1 MKGLRILYQCHP
13 EEKHRIIQERK
24 TKMGAKKKILYLFLA
39 VCFMWIV
46 QPETVSAD
54 GGIRVN
60 GTDILQA
67 SDHTIQCGT
76 GTAKYDPATK
86 MLTLNHAEITE
97 DNVGKSLVNGIDINE
112 QGVTVELVGQNSIT
126 ACRGIASSYPFL
138 LKGTGGG
145 SLAVN
150 ARKNDESGTLFC
162 SGINIDGG
170 GLTVQDANLQIT
182 VSGLN
187 ANVSGYG
194 LYINGGANRISNSDI
209 VIDMMSHFDTDTK
222 SIGINANGEVSLTI
236 SDNSSITMNKVDMG
250 MNMGGG
256 NLTIS
261 GSRLA
266 VPDADV
272 SAISCNNLEILNG
285 SDVTAIANNGLALH
299 ANVNITISNSTVHAE
314 SAQSNSILCNNYAA
328 IESSNVTAKGHW
340 PALFLPKDT
349 VIKDSV
355 IEAESTADVG
365 IYCQE
370 GNLEIT
376 GSEVTCTSKPGWKGI
391 FIKGNLTMTD
401 SKVVSP
407 AESGVSGIHANGD
420 ITITG
425 GTTEIGAGSI
435 SSGNNIHIGGIITSN
450 GMPSYE
456 NIASNNSGQVTF
468 LDADYSAVDEAM
480 AKAKALNKAD
490 YINFDTVEAAV
501 NAVVRGKDIREQDV
515 VDGYAAAIETA
526 IAALKHLPEIAV
538 IEGADQ
544 TVVTGANKSVTI
556 RVDGDFSKFAGVS
569 VDGTEIAK
577 EHYTAA
583 AGSTIITLKPEFLK
597 TLTAGEHTVAIRFTD
612 GLAQTTLT
620 IQEEGSGNPSEK
632 PDDPSEKPDDPSQKP
647 DNPSEKP
654 ENPSEKPDDPSDGT
668 GQEPPK
674 DPSQNQTQKPAQK
687 PSQSQG
693 NSESSPKT
701 GDNTPAVWLFTLAA
715 VSAAGLAAGKRWRQ

>member
-1 MKGLRILYQCHP
+1 
-13 EEKHRIIQERK
+13 
-24 TKMGAKKKILYLFLA
+24 MGAKKKILYLFLA

-67 SDHTIQCGT
+67 ADQTIPCGS

-86 MLTLNHAEITE
+86 TLTLNHAEITG
-97 DNVGKSLVNGIDINE
+97 DNVGKALVNGIDINE
-112 QGVTVELVGQNSIT
+112 QGVTVELVGQNLIT
-126 ACRGIASSYPFL
+126 ACRGIGSSYPFL
-138 LKGTGGG
+138 LKGIGGG

-150 ARKNDESGTLFC
+150 ASKNDESGTLFC

-170 GLTVQDANLQIT
+170 GLTVQDANLQFT
-182 VSGLN
+182 VSSLS

-194 LYINGGANRISNSDI
+194 LYINGGENRISNSNI
-209 VIDMMSHFDTDTK
+209 VIDMMSAFDTDTK
-222 SIGINANGEVSLTI
+222 SIGINAYGEASLTI

-250 MNMGGG
+250 INMGGG

-285 SDVTAIANNGLALH
+285 SDVTAIANSRIALQ
-299 ANVNITISNSTVHAE
+299 ANVNITISNSTVNAE
-314 SAQSNSILCNNYAA
+314 SAQSNSIRCNNYAA
-328 IESSNVTAKGHW
+328 IESSNVTAKGYW

-365 IYCQE
+365 IYCKE
-370 GNLEIT
+370 GNLEVT

-435 SSGNNIHIGGIITSN
+435 SSENNIHIGGIITSN
-450 GMPSYE
+450 GVPSYE
-456 NIASNNSGQVTF
+456 NITSNNANGQVTF
-468 LDADYSAVDEAM
+468 LDADYSAVDEAI

-501 NAVVRGKDIREQDV
+501 NAVVRGKDVREQDV
-515 VDGYAAAIETA
+515 VDGYASAIEAAIA
-526 IAALKHLPEIAV
+526 GLKPLPAVSV

-544 TVVTGANKSVTI
+544 MFVIGKNKGVTI
-556 RVDGDFSKFAGVS
+556 KADGDFSKFAGVS

-583 AGSTIITLKPEFLK
+583 AGSTIITLKPEYLK
-597 TLTAGEHTVAIRFTD
+597 TLTAGKHTVAIRFTD

-632 PDDPSEKPDDPSQKP
+632 PDDPSEKPDNPSEKP

-654 ENPSEKPDDPSDGT
+654 DNPSEKPDNPSEKPDDPSDET
-668 GQEPPK
+668 GQQPPK

-701 GDNTPAVWLFTLAA
+701 GDNTPAVWLLTFAA
-715 VSAAGLAAGKRWRQ
+715 VSAAGLAAVKRWGQ

>member
-1 MKGLRILYQCHP
+1 
-13 EEKHRIIQERK
+13 
-24 TKMGAKKKILYLFLA
+24 MGAKKKILYLFLA

-67 SDHTIQCGT
+67 ADQTIPCGS

-86 MLTLNHAEITE
+86 TLTLNHAEITG
-97 DNVGKSLVNGIDINE
+97 DNVGKALVNGIDINE
-112 QGVTVELVGQNSIT
+112 QGVTVELVGQNLIT
-126 ACRGIASSYPFL
+126 ACRGIGSSYPFL
-138 LKGTGGG
+138 LKGIGGG

-150 ARKNDESGTLFC
+150 ASKNDESGTLFC

-170 GLTVQDANLQIT
+170 GLTVQDANLQFT
-182 VSGLN
+182 VSGLS

-194 LYINGGANRISNSDI
+194 LYINGGENRISNSNI
-209 VIDMMSHFDTDTK
+209 VIDMMSAFDTDTK
-222 SIGINANGEVSLTI
+222 SIGINVYGETSLTI

-250 MNMGGG
+250 INMGGG

-285 SDVTAIANNGLALH
+285 SDVTAIANSRIALQ
-299 ANVNITISNSTVHAE
+299 ANVNITISNSTVNAE

-328 IESSNVTAKGHW
+328 IESSNVTAKGYW

-365 IYCQE
+365 IYCKE
-370 GNLEIT
+370 GNLEVT

-435 SSGNNIHIGGIITSN
+435 SSENNIHIGGIITSN
-450 GMPSYE
+450 GVPSYE
-456 NIASNNSGQVTF
+456 NISSNNANGQVTF
-468 LDADYSAVDEAM
+468 LDADYSAVDEAI

-501 NAVVRGKDIREQDV
+501 NAVVRGKDVREQDV
-515 VDGYAAAIETA
+515 VDGYASAIEAAIA
-526 IAALKHLPEIAV
+526 GLKPLPAVSV

-544 TVVTGANKSVTI
+544 MFVIGKNKGVTI
-556 RVDGDFSKFAGVS
+556 KADGDFSKFAGVS

-583 AGSTIITLKPEFLK
+583 AGSTIITLKPEYLK
-597 TLTAGEHTVAIRFTD
+597 TLTAGKHTVAIRFTD

-632 PDDPSEKPDDPSQKP
+632 PDDPSEKPDNPSEKP
-647 DNPSEKP
+647 DNPSEKTDNP
-654 ENPSEKPDDPSDGT
+654 SEKPDNPSEKPDDPSDET
-668 GQEPPK
+668 GQQPPK

-701 GDNTPAVWLFTLAA
+701 GDNTPAVWLLTFAA
-715 VSAAGLAAGKRWRQ
+715 VSAAGLAAGKRWGQ

>member
-1 MKGLRILYQCHP
+1 MSPRR
-13 EEKHRIIQERK
+13 ETQERK

-60 GTDILQA
+60 GNDILQA
-67 SDHTIQCGT
+67 ADQTIPCGS

-86 MLTLNHAEITE
+86 TLTLNHAEITG
-97 DNVGKSLVNGIDINE
+97 DNVGKALVNGIDINE
-112 QGVTVELVGQNSIT
+112 QGVTVELVGQNLIT
-126 ACRGIASSYPFL
+126 ACRGIGSSYPFL
-138 LKGTGGG
+138 LKGIGGG

-150 ARKNDESGTLFC
+150 ASKNDESGTLFC

-170 GLTVQDANLQIT
+170 GLTVQDANLQFT
-182 VSGLN
+182 VSGLS

-194 LYINGGANRISNSDI
+194 LYINGGENRISNSNI
-209 VIDMMSHFDTDTK
+209 VIDMMSAFDTDTK
-222 SIGINANGEVSLTI
+222 SIGINVYGETSLTI

-250 MNMGGG
+250 INMGGG

-285 SDVTAIANNGLALH
+285 SDVTAIANSRIALQ
-299 ANVNITISNSTVHAE
+299 ANVNITISNSTVNAE

-328 IESSNVTAKGHW
+328 IESSNVTAKGYW

-365 IYCQE
+365 IYCKE
-370 GNLEIT
+370 GNLEVT

-435 SSGNNIHIGGIITSN
+435 SSENNIHIGGIITSN
-450 GMPSYE
+450 GVPSYE
-456 NIASNNSGQVTF
+456 NISSNNANGQVTF
-468 LDADYSAVDEAM
+468 LDADYSAVDEAI

-501 NAVVRGKDIREQDV
+501 NAVVRGKDVREQDV
-515 VDGYAAAIETA
+515 VDGYASAIEAAITG
-526 IAALKHLPEIAV
+526 LKPLPAVSV

-544 TVVTGANKSVTI
+544 MFVIGKNKGVTI
-556 RVDGDFSKFAGVS
+556 KADGDFSKFAGVS

-583 AGSTIITLKPEFLK
+583 AGSTIITLKPEYLK
-597 TLTAGEHTVAIRFTD
+597 TLTAGKHTVAIRFTD

-632 PDDPSEKPDDPSQKP
+632 PDDPSEKPDNPSEKP

-654 ENPSEKPDDPSDGT
+654 DNPSEKPDNPSEKPDDPSDET
-668 GQEPPK
+668 GQQPPK

-701 GDNTPAVWLFTLAA
+701 GDNTPAVWLLTFAA
-715 VSAAGLAAGKRWRQ
+715 VSAAGLAAGKRWGQ

>member
-1 MKGLRILYQCHP
+1 MSPRR
-13 EEKHRIIQERK
+13 ETQERK

-67 SDHTIQCGT
+67 ADQTIPCGS

-86 MLTLNHAEITE
+86 TLTLNHAEITG
-97 DNVGKSLVNGIDINE
+97 DNVGKALVNGIDINE
-112 QGVTVELVGQNSIT
+112 QGVTVELVGQNLIT
-126 ACRGIASSYPFL
+126 ACRGIGSSYPFL
-138 LKGTGGG
+138 LKGIGGG

-150 ARKNDESGTLFC
+150 ASKNDESGTLFC

-170 GLTVQDANLQIT
+170 GLTVQDANLQFT
-182 VSGLN
+182 VSGLS

-194 LYINGGANRISNSDI
+194 LYINGGENRISNSNI
-209 VIDMMSHFDTDTK
+209 VIDMMSAFDTDTK
-222 SIGINANGEVSLTI
+222 SIGINAYGEASLTI

-250 MNMGGG
+250 INMGGG

-285 SDVTAIANNGLALH
+285 SDVTAIANSRIALQ
-299 ANVNITISNSTVHAE
+299 ANVNITISNSTVNAE

-328 IESSNVTAKGHW
+328 IESSNVTAKGYW

-365 IYCQE
+365 IYCKE
-370 GNLEIT
+370 GNLEVT
-376 GSEVTCTSKPGWKGI
+376 GSEVTCTSKPGWKGL
-391 FIKGNLTMTD
+391 FILGNLTMSD
-401 SKVVSP
+401 SMVVSP
-407 AESGVSGIHANGD
+407 ALAGVSGIHANGD
-420 ITITG
+420 ITITR

-450 GMPSYE
+450 GVPSYE
-456 NIASNNSGQVTF
+456 NISSNNANGQVTF
-468 LDADYSAVDEAM
+468 LDADYSAVDEAI

-501 NAVVRGKDIREQDV
+501 NAVVRGKDVREQDV
-515 VDGYAAAIETA
+515 VDGYASAIEAAIA
-526 IAALKHLPEIAV
+526 GLKPLPAVSV

-544 TVVTGANKSVTI
+544 MFVIGKNKGVTI
-556 RVDGDFSKFAGVS
+556 KADGDFSKFAGVS

-583 AGSTIITLKPEFLK
+583 AGSTIITLKPEYLK
-597 TLTAGEHTVAIRFTD
+597 TLTAGKHTVAIRFTD

-632 PDDPSEKPDDPSQKP
+632 PDDPSEKPDNPSEKP

-654 ENPSEKPDDPSDGT
+654 DNPSEKPDNPSEKPDDPSDET
-668 GQEPPK
+668 GQQPPK

-701 GDNTPAVWLFTLAA
+701 GDNTPAVWLLTFAA
-715 VSAAGLAAGKRWRQ
+715 VSAAGLAAVKRWGQ

>member
-1 MKGLRILYQCHP
+1 
-13 EEKHRIIQERK
+13 
-24 TKMGAKKKILYLFLA
+24 MGAKKKILYLFLA

-67 SDHTIQCGT
+67 ADHTIQCGS

-86 MLTLNHAEITE
+86 TLTLNDAEITGG
-97 DNVGKSLVNGIDINE
+97 NAGSALMYGIQIE
-112 QGVTVELVGQNSIT
+112 EEGVTVELAGQNLIE
-126 ACRGIASSYPFL
+126 AYWGIGSSNPFL
-138 LKGTGGG
+138 LKGIGGG
-145 SLAVN
+145 RLTIRAE
-150 ARKNDESGTLFC
+150 KNQFGSNPSC
-162 SGINIDGG
+162 GIRIEEG

-182 VSGLN
+182 VSNLDKLFEDPNNSGVIDQV
-187 ANVSGYG
+187 VSGYG
-194 LYINGGANRISNSDI
+194 LYIGGGENLIRNSNI
-209 VIDMMSHFDTDTK
+209 VIDMPISSGSDIQST
-222 SIGINANGEVSLTI
+222 GINAISKYGDPNPASLTI
-236 SDNSSITMNKVDMG
+236 SDNSSITMNSAD
-250 MNMGGG
+250 GGIGVSG
-256 NLTIS
+256 NLKIS

-266 VPDADV
+266 VPRADNFV
-272 SAISCNNLEILNG
+272 ISCGGNLEILNG
-285 SDVTAIANNGLALH
+285 SDITAIANRGLAVG
-299 ANVNITISNSTVHAE
+299 ADANITISNSTVHAE
-314 SAQSNSILCNNYAA
+314 STELNSIICNGLTVTD
-328 IESSNVTAKGHW
+328 SSKVTAKGYL
-340 PALFLPKDT
+340 PAFYVVNDT

-355 IEAESTADVG
+355 IEAESKNKVG
-365 IYCQE
+365 MYCE
-370 GNLEIT
+370 KGNLEIE
-376 GSEVTCTSKPGWKGI
+376 GSEVKSTSNQSNRGGI
-391 FIKGNLTMTD
+391 FVNGNLTMKD
-401 SKVVSP
+401 SNVISP
-407 AESGVSGIHANGD
+407 GGSGASGIDVSGD

-435 SSGNNIHIGGIITSN
+435 SYGNNIHIGGIITSN
-450 GMPSYE
+450 GVPSYE
-456 NIASNNSGQVTF
+456 NISSNNANGQVTF
-468 LDADYSAVDEAM
+468 LDADYSAVDEAI
-480 AKAKALNKAD
+480 AKVKALNKAD

-501 NAVVRGKDIREQDV
+501 NAVVRGKDVREQDV
-515 VDGYAAAIETA
+515 VDGYAAAIEAA
-526 IAALKHLPEIAV
+526 IAGLKSLPAV
-538 IEGADQ
+538 SIIEGADQ

>member
-1 MKGLRILYQCHP
+1 MSPRR
-13 EEKHRIIQERK
+13 ETQERK

-67 SDHTIQCGT
+67 ADQTIPCGS

-86 MLTLNHAEITE
+86 TLTLNHAEITG
-97 DNVGKSLVNGIDINE
+97 DNVGKALVNGIDINE
-112 QGVTVELVGQNSIT
+112 QGVTVELVGQNLIT
-126 ACRGIASSYPFL
+126 ACRGIGSSYPFL
-138 LKGTGGG
+138 LKGIGGG

-150 ARKNDESGTLFC
+150 ASKNDESGTLFC

-170 GLTVQDANLQIT
+170 GLTVQDANLQFT
-182 VSGLN
+182 VSGLS

-194 LYINGGANRISNSDI
+194 LYINGGENRISNSNI
-209 VIDMMSHFDTDTK
+209 VIDMMSAFDTDTK
-222 SIGINANGEVSLTI
+222 SIGINAYGEASLTI

-250 MNMGGG
+250 INMGGG

-285 SDVTAIANNGLALH
+285 SDVTAIANSRIALQ
-299 ANVNITISNSTVHAE
+299 ANVNITISNSTVNAE

-328 IESSNVTAKGHW
+328 IESSNVTAKGYW

-365 IYCQE
+365 IYCKE
-370 GNLEIT
+370 GNLEVT

-420 ITITG
+420 ITITR

-450 GMPSYE
+450 GVPSYE
-456 NIASNNSGQVTF
+456 NITSNNANGQVTF
-468 LDADYSAVDEAM
+468 LDADYSAVDEAI

-501 NAVVRGKDIREQDV
+501 NAVVRGKDVREQDV
-515 VDGYAAAIETA
+515 VDGYASAIEAAIA
-526 IAALKHLPEIAV
+526 GLKPLPAVSV

-544 TVVTGANKSVTI
+544 MFVIGKNKGVTI
-556 RVDGDFSKFAGVS
+556 KADGDFSKFAGVS

-583 AGSTIITLKPEFLK
+583 AGSTIITLKPEYLK
-597 TLTAGEHTVAIRFTD
+597 TLTAGKHTVAIRFTD

-632 PDDPSEKPDDPSQKP
+632 PDDPSEKPDNPSEKP

-654 ENPSEKPDDPSDGT
+654 DNPSEKPDNPSEKPDDPSDET
-668 GQEPPK
+668 GQQPPK

-701 GDNTPAVWLFTLAA
+701 GDNTPAVWLLTFAA
-715 VSAAGLAAGKRWRQ
+715 VSAAGLAAGKRWGQ

>member
-1 MKGLRILYQCHP
+1 MSPRR
-13 EEKHRIIQERK
+13 ETQERK

-67 SDHTIQCGT
+67 ADQTIPCGS

-86 MLTLNHAEITE
+86 TLTLNHAEITG
-97 DNVGKSLVNGIDINE
+97 DNVGKALVNGIDINE
-112 QGVTVELVGQNSIT
+112 QGVTVELVGQNLIT
-126 ACRGIASSYPFL
+126 ACRGIGSSYPFL
-138 LKGTGGG
+138 LKGIGGG

-150 ARKNDESGTLFC
+150 ASKNDESGTLFC

-170 GLTVQDANLQIT
+170 GLTVQDANLQFT
-182 VSGLN
+182 VSGLS

-194 LYINGGANRISNSDI
+194 LYINGGENRISNSNI
-209 VIDMMSHFDTDTK
+209 VIDMMSAFDTDTK
-222 SIGINANGEVSLTI
+222 SIGINVYGEASLTI
-236 SDNSSITMNKVDMG
+236 SDNSSIIMNKVDMG
-250 MNMGGG
+250 INMGGG

-285 SDVTAIANNGLALH
+285 SDVTAIANSRIALQ
-299 ANVNITISNSTVHAE
+299 ANVNITISNSTVNAE
-314 SAQSNSILCNNYAA
+314 SAQSNSIRCNNYAA
-328 IESSNVTAKGHW
+328 IESSNVTAKGYW

-365 IYCQE
+365 IYCKE
-370 GNLEIT
+370 GNLEVT

-391 FIKGNLTMTD
+391 FIEGNLTMTD

-420 ITITG
+420 ITITR

-450 GMPSYE
+450 GVPSYE
-456 NIASNNSGQVTF
+456 NITSNNANGQVTF
-468 LDADYSAVDEAM
+468 LDADYSAVDEAI

-501 NAVVRGKDIREQDV
+501 NAVVRGKDVREQDV
-515 VDGYAAAIETA
+515 VDGYASAIEAAIA
-526 IAALKHLPEIAV
+526 GLKPLPAVSV

-544 TVVTGANKSVTI
+544 MFVIGKNKGVTI
-556 RVDGDFSKFAGVS
+556 KADGDFSKFAGVS

-583 AGSTIITLKPEFLK
+583 AGSTIITLKPEYLK
-597 TLTAGEHTVAIRFTD
+597 TLTAGKHTVAIRFTD

-632 PDDPSEKPDDPSQKP
+632 PDDPSEKPDDPSEKP
-647 DNPSEKP
+647 DDPSEKP
-654 ENPSEKPDDPSDGT
+654 DDPSEKPDNPSEKPDDPSDET
-668 GQEPPK
+668 GQQPPK

-701 GDNTPAVWLFTLAA
+701 GDNTPAVWLLTFAA
-715 VSAAGLAAGKRWRQ
+715 VSAAGLAAVKRWGQ

>member
-1 MKGLRILYQCHP
+1 MSPRR
-13 EEKHRIIQERK
+13 ETQERK

-67 SDHTIQCGT
+67 ADQTIPCGS

-86 MLTLNHAEITE
+86 TLTLNHAEITG
-97 DNVGKSLVNGIDINE
+97 DNVGKALVNGIDINE
-112 QGVTVELVGQNSIT
+112 QGVTVELVGQNLIT
-126 ACRGIASSYPFL
+126 ACRGIGSSYPFL
-138 LKGTGGG
+138 LKGIGGG

-150 ARKNDESGTLFC
+150 ASKNDESGTLFC

-170 GLTVQDANLQIT
+170 GLTVQDANLQFT
-182 VSGLN
+182 VSGLS

-194 LYINGGANRISNSDI
+194 LYINGGENRISNSNI
-209 VIDMMSHFDTDTK
+209 VIDMMSAFDTDTK
-222 SIGINANGEVSLTI
+222 SIGINVYGEASLTI
-236 SDNSSITMNKVDMG
+236 SDNSSIIMNKVDMG
-250 MNMGGG
+250 INMGGG

-285 SDVTAIANNGLALH
+285 SDVTAIANSRIALQ
-299 ANVNITISNSTVHAE
+299 ANVNITISNSTVNAE
-314 SAQSNSILCNNYAA
+314 SAQSNSIRCNNYAA
-328 IESSNVTAKGHW
+328 IESSNVTAKGYW

-365 IYCQE
+365 IYCKE
-370 GNLEIT
+370 GNLEVT

-435 SSGNNIHIGGIITSN
+435 SSENNIHIGGIITSN
-450 GMPSYE
+450 GVPSYE
-456 NIASNNSGQVTF
+456 NISSNNANGQVTF
-468 LDADYSAVDEAM
+468 LDADYSAVDEAI

-501 NAVVRGKDIREQDV
+501 NAVVRGKDVREQDV
-515 VDGYAAAIETA
+515 VDGYASAIEAAIA
-526 IAALKHLPEIAV
+526 GLKPLPAVSV

-544 TVVTGANKSVTI
+544 MFVIGKNKGVTI
-556 RVDGDFSKFAGVS
+556 KADGDFSKFAGVS
-569 VDGTEIAK
+569 VDGIEIAK

-583 AGSTIITLKPEFLK
+583 AGSTIITLKPEYLK
-597 TLTAGEHTVAIRFTD
+597 TLTAGKHTVAIRFTD

-632 PDDPSEKPDDPSQKP
+632 PDDPSEKPDNPSEKP

-654 ENPSEKPDDPSDGT
+654 DNPSEKPDNPSEKPDDPSDET
-668 GQEPPK
+668 GQQPPK

-701 GDNTPAVWLFTLAA
+701 GDNTPAVWLLTFAA
-715 VSAAGLAAGKRWRQ
+715 VSAAGLAAVKRWGQ

>member
-1 MKGLRILYQCHP
+1 
-13 EEKHRIIQERK
+13 
-24 TKMGAKKKILYLFLA
+24 MGAKKKILYLFLA

-67 SDHTIQCGT
+67 ADQTIPCGS

-86 MLTLNHAEITE
+86 TLTLNHAEITG
-97 DNVGKSLVNGIDINE
+97 DNVGKALVNGIDINE
-112 QGVTVELVGQNSIT
+112 QGVTVELVGQNLIT
-126 ACRGIASSYPFL
+126 ACRGIGSSYPFL
-138 LKGTGGG
+138 LKGIGGG

-150 ARKNDESGTLFC
+150 ASKNDESGTLFC

-170 GLTVQDANLQIT
+170 GLTVQDANLQFT
-182 VSGLN
+182 VSGLS

-194 LYINGGANRISNSDI
+194 LYINGGENRISNSNI
-209 VIDMMSHFDTDTK
+209 VIDMMSAFDTDTK
-222 SIGINANGEVSLTI
+222 SIGINAYGEASLTI

-250 MNMGGG
+250 INMGGG

-285 SDVTAIANNGLALH
+285 SDVTAIANSRIALQ
-299 ANVNITISNSTVHAE
+299 ANVNITISNSTVNAE

-328 IESSNVTAKGHW
+328 IESSNVTAKGYW

-355 IEAESTADVG
+355 IEAELTADVG
-365 IYCQE
+365 IYCKE
-370 GNLEIT
+370 GNLEVT

-435 SSGNNIHIGGIITSN
+435 SSENNIHIGGIITSN
-450 GMPSYE
+450 GVPSYE
-456 NIASNNSGQVTF
+456 NISSNNANGQVTF
-468 LDADYSAVDEAM
+468 LDADYSAVDEAI

-501 NAVVRGKDIREQDV
+501 NAVVRGKDVREQDV
-515 VDGYAAAIETA
+515 VDGYASAIEAAIA
-526 IAALKHLPEIAV
+526 GLKPLPAVSV

-544 TVVTGANKSVTI
+544 MFVIGKNKGVTI
-556 RVDGDFSKFAGVS
+556 KADGDFSKFAGVS

-583 AGSTIITLKPEFLK
+583 AGSTIITLKPEYLK
-597 TLTAGEHTVAIRFTD
+597 TLTAGKHTVAIRFTD

-632 PDDPSEKPDDPSQKP
+632 PDDPSEKPDDPSEKP
-647 DNPSEKP
+647 DDPSEKP
-654 ENPSEKPDDPSDGT
+654 DDPSEKPDNPSEKPDDPSDET
-668 GQEPPK
+668 GQQPPK

-701 GDNTPAVWLFTLAA
+701 GDNTPAVWLLTFAA
-715 VSAAGLAAGKRWRQ
+715 VSAAGLVAGKRWGQ

>member
-1 MKGLRILYQCHP
+1 
-13 EEKHRIIQERK
+13 
-24 TKMGAKKKILYLFLA
+24 MGAKKKILYLFLA

-67 SDHTIQCGT
+67 ADQTIPCGS

-86 MLTLNHAEITE
+86 TLTLNHAEITG
-97 DNVGKSLVNGIDINE
+97 DNVGKALVNGIDINE
-112 QGVTVELVGQNSIT
+112 QGVTVELVGQNLIT
-126 ACRGIASSYPFL
+126 ACRGIGSSYPFL
-138 LKGTGGG
+138 LKGIGGG

-150 ARKNDESGTLFC
+150 ASKNDESGTLFC

-170 GLTVQDANLQIT
+170 GLTVQDANLQFT
-182 VSGLN
+182 VSGLS

-194 LYINGGANRISNSDI
+194 LYINGGENRISNSNI
-209 VIDMMSHFDTDTK
+209 VIDMMSAFDTDTK
-222 SIGINANGEVSLTI
+222 SIGINVYGETSLTI

-250 MNMGGG
+250 INMGGG

-285 SDVTAIANNGLALH
+285 SDVTAIANSRIALQ
-299 ANVNITISNSTVHAE
+299 ANVNITISNSTVNAE

-328 IESSNVTAKGHW
+328 IESSNVTAKGYW

-365 IYCQE
+365 IYCKE
-370 GNLEIT
+370 GNLEVT

-435 SSGNNIHIGGIITSN
+435 SSENNIHIGGIITSN
-450 GMPSYE
+450 GVPSYE
-456 NIASNNSGQVTF
+456 NISSNNANGQVTF
-468 LDADYSAVDEAM
+468 LDADYSAVDEAI

-501 NAVVRGKDIREQDV
+501 NAVVRGKDVREQDV
-515 VDGYAAAIETA
+515 VDGYASAIEAAIA
-526 IAALKHLPEIAV
+526 GLKPLPAVSV

-544 TVVTGANKSVTI
+544 MFVIGKNKGVTI
-556 RVDGDFSKFAGVS
+556 KADGDFSKFAGVS

-583 AGSTIITLKPEFLK
+583 AGSTIITLKPEYLK
-597 TLTAGEHTVAIRFTD
+597 TLTAGKHTVAIRFTD

-632 PDDPSEKPDDPSQKP
+632 PDDPSEKPDNPSEKP

-654 ENPSEKPDDPSDGT
+654 DNPSEKPDNPSEKPDDPSDET
-668 GQEPPK
+668 GQQPPK

-701 GDNTPAVWLFTLAA
+701 GDNTPAVWLLTFAA
-715 VSAAGLAAGKRWRQ
+715 VSAAGLAAGKRWGQ

>member
-1 MKGLRILYQCHP
+1 MSPRR
-13 EEKHRIIQERK
+13 ETQERK

-67 SDHTIQCGT
+67 ADQTIPCGS

-86 MLTLNHAEITE
+86 TLTLNHAEITG
-97 DNVGKSLVNGIDINE
+97 DNVGKALVNGIDINE
-112 QGVTVELVGQNSIT
+112 QGVTVELVGQNLIT
-126 ACRGIASSYPFL
+126 ACRGIGSSYPFL
-138 LKGTGGG
+138 LKGIGGG

-150 ARKNDESGTLFC
+150 ASKNDESGTLFC

-170 GLTVQDANLQIT
+170 GLTVQDANLQFT
-182 VSGLN
+182 VSGLS

-194 LYINGGANRISNSDI
+194 LYINGGENRISNSNI
-209 VIDMMSHFDTDTK
+209 VIDMMSAFDTDTK
-222 SIGINANGEVSLTI
+222 SIGINVYGETSLTI

-250 MNMGGG
+250 INMGGG

-285 SDVTAIANNGLALH
+285 SDVTAIANSRIALQ
-299 ANVNITISNSTVHAE
+299 ANVNITISNSTVNAE

-328 IESSNVTAKGHW
+328 IESSNVTAKGYW

-365 IYCQE
+365 IYCKE
-370 GNLEIT
+370 GNLEVT

-435 SSGNNIHIGGIITSN
+435 SSENNIHIGGIITSN
-450 GMPSYE
+450 GVPSYE
-456 NIASNNSGQVTF
+456 NISSNNANGQVTF
-468 LDADYSAVDEAM
+468 LDADYSAVDEAI

-501 NAVVRGKDIREQDV
+501 NAVVRGKDVREQDV
-515 VDGYAAAIETA
+515 VDGYASAIEAAIA
-526 IAALKHLPEIAV
+526 GLKPLPAVSV

-544 TVVTGANKSVTI
+544 MFVIGKNKGVTI
-556 RVDGDFSKFAGVS
+556 KADGDFSKFAGVS

-583 AGSTIITLKPEFLK
+583 AGSTIITLKPEYLK
-597 TLTAGEHTVAIRFTD
+597 TLTAGKHTVAIRFTD

-632 PDDPSEKPDDPSQKP
+632 PDDPSEKPDNPSEKP

-654 ENPSEKPDDPSDGT
+654 DNPSEKPDNPSEKPDDPSDET
-668 GQEPPK
+668 GQQPPK

-701 GDNTPAVWLFTLAA
+701 GDNTPAVWLLTFAA
-715 VSAAGLAAGKRWRQ
+715 VSAAGLAAGKRWGQ

>member
-1 MKGLRILYQCHP
+1 MSPRR
-13 EEKHRIIQERK
+13 ETQERK

-67 SDHTIQCGT
+67 ADQTIPCGS

-86 MLTLNHAEITE
+86 TLTLNHAEITG
-97 DNVGKSLVNGIDINE
+97 DNVGKALVNGIDINE
-112 QGVTVELVGQNSIT
+112 QGVTVELVGQNLIT
-126 ACRGIASSYPFL
+126 ACRGIGSSYPFL
-138 LKGTGGG
+138 LKGIGGG

-150 ARKNDESGTLFC
+150 ASKNDESGTLFC

-170 GLTVQDANLQIT
+170 GLTVQDANLQFT
-182 VSGLN
+182 VSGLS

-194 LYINGGANRISNSDI
+194 LYINGGENRISNSNI
-209 VIDMMSHFDTDTK
+209 VIDMMSAFDTDTK
-222 SIGINANGEVSLTI
+222 SIGINAYGEASLTI

-250 MNMGGG
+250 INMGGG

-285 SDVTAIANNGLALH
+285 SDVTAIANSRIALQ
-299 ANVNITISNSTVHAE
+299 ANVNITISNSTVNAE

-328 IESSNVTAKGHW
+328 IESSNVTAKGYW

-365 IYCQE
+365 IYCKE
-370 GNLEIT
+370 GNLEVT

-435 SSGNNIHIGGIITSN
+435 SSENNIHIGGIITSN
-450 GMPSYE
+450 GVPSYE
-456 NIASNNSGQVTF
+456 NISSNNANGQVTF
-468 LDADYSAVDEAM
+468 LDADYSAVDEAI

-501 NAVVRGKDIREQDV
+501 NAVVRGKDVREQDV
-515 VDGYAAAIETA
+515 VDGYASAIEAAIA
-526 IAALKHLPEIAV
+526 GLKPLPAVSV

-544 TVVTGANKSVTI
+544 MFVIGKNKGVTI
-556 RVDGDFSKFAGVS
+556 KADGDFSKFAGVS

-583 AGSTIITLKPEFLK
+583 AGSTIITLKPEYLK
-597 TLTAGEHTVAIRFTD
+597 TLTAGKHTVAIRFTD

-632 PDDPSEKPDDPSQKP
+632 PDDPSEKPDNPSEKP
-647 DNPSEKP
+647 DNPSEKTDNP
-654 ENPSEKPDDPSDGT
+654 SEKPDNPSEKPDDPSDET
-668 GQEPPK
+668 GQQPPK

-701 GDNTPAVWLFTLAA
+701 GDNTPAVWLLTFAA
-715 VSAAGLAAGKRWRQ
+715 VSAAGLAAGKRWGQ

>member
-1 MKGLRILYQCHP
+1 
-13 EEKHRIIQERK
+13 
-24 TKMGAKKKILYLFLA
+24 MGAKKKILYLFLA

-67 SDHTIQCGT
+67 ADQTIPCGS

-86 MLTLNHAEITE
+86 TLTLNHAEITG
-97 DNVGKSLVNGIDINE
+97 DNVGKALVNGIDINE
-112 QGVTVELVGQNSIT
+112 QGVTVELVGQNLIT
-126 ACRGIASSYPFL
+126 ACRGIGSSYPFL
-138 LKGTGGG
+138 LKGIGGG

-150 ARKNDESGTLFC
+150 ASKNDESGTLFC

-170 GLTVQDANLQIT
+170 GLTVQDANLQFT
-182 VSGLN
+182 VSGLS

-194 LYINGGANRISNSDI
+194 LYINGGENRISNSNI
-209 VIDMMSHFDTDTK
+209 VIDMMSAFDTDTK
-222 SIGINANGEVSLTI
+222 SIGINVYGEASLTI

-250 MNMGGG
+250 INMGGG

-285 SDVTAIANNGLALH
+285 SDVTAIANSRIALQ
-299 ANVNITISNSTVHAE
+299 ANVNITISNSTVNAE
-314 SAQSNSILCNNYAA
+314 SAQSNSIRCNNYAA
-328 IESSNVTAKGHW
+328 IESSNVTAKGYW

-365 IYCQE
+365 IYCKE
-370 GNLEIT
+370 GNLEVT

-435 SSGNNIHIGGIITSN
+435 SSENNIHIGGIITSN
-450 GMPSYE
+450 GVPSYE
-456 NIASNNSGQVTF
+456 NISSNNANGQVTF
-468 LDADYSAVDEAM
+468 LDADYSAVDEAI

-501 NAVVRGKDIREQDV
+501 NAVVRGKDVREQDV
-515 VDGYAAAIETA
+515 VDGYASAIEAAIA
-526 IAALKHLPEIAV
+526 GLKPLPAVSV

-544 TVVTGANKSVTI
+544 MFVIGKNKGVTI
-556 RVDGDFSKFAGVS
+556 KADGDFSKFAGVS

-583 AGSTIITLKPEFLK
+583 AGSTIITLKPEYLK
-597 TLTAGEHTVAIRFTD
+597 TLTAGKHTVAIRFTD

-632 PDDPSEKPDDPSQKP
+632 PDDPSEKPDNPSEKP

-654 ENPSEKPDDPSDGT
+654 DNPSEKPDNPSEKPDDPSDET
-668 GQEPPK
+668 GQQPPK

-701 GDNTPAVWLFTLAA
+701 GDNTPAVWLLTFAA
-715 VSAAGLAAGKRWRQ
+715 VSAAGLAAGKRWGQ

>member
-1 MKGLRILYQCHP
+1 
-13 EEKHRIIQERK
+13 
-24 TKMGAKKKILYLFLA
+24 MGAKKKILYLFLA

-67 SDHTIQCGT
+67 ADQTIPCGS

-86 MLTLNHAEITE
+86 TLTLNHAEITG
-97 DNVGKSLVNGIDINE
+97 DNVGKALVNGIDINE
-112 QGVTVELVGQNSIT
+112 QGVTVELVGQNLIT
-126 ACRGIASSYPFL
+126 ACRGIGSSYPFL
-138 LKGTGGG
+138 LKGIGGG

-150 ARKNDESGTLFC
+150 ASKNDESGTLFC

-170 GLTVQDANLQIT
+170 GLTVQDANLQFT
-182 VSGLN
+182 VSSLS

-194 LYINGGANRISNSDI
+194 LYINGGENRISNSNI
-209 VIDMMSHFDTDTK
+209 VIDMMSAFDTDTK
-222 SIGINANGEVSLTI
+222 SIGINAYGEASLTI

-250 MNMGGG
+250 INMGGG

-285 SDVTAIANNGLALH
+285 SDVTAIANSRIALQ
-299 ANVNITISNSTVHAE
+299 ANVNITISNSTVNAE
-314 SAQSNSILCNNYAA
+314 SAQSNSIRCNNYAA
-328 IESSNVTAKGHW
+328 IESSNVTAKGYW

-365 IYCQE
+365 IYCKE
-370 GNLEIT
+370 GNLEVT

-435 SSGNNIHIGGIITSN
+435 SSENNIHIGGIITSN
-450 GMPSYE
+450 GVPSYE
-456 NIASNNSGQVTF
+456 NITSNNANGQVTF
-468 LDADYSAVDEAM
+468 LDADYSAVDEAI

-501 NAVVRGKDIREQDV
+501 NAVVRGKDVREQDV
-515 VDGYAAAIETA
+515 VDGYASAIEAAIA
-526 IAALKHLPEIAV
+526 GLKPLPAVSV

-544 TVVTGANKSVTI
+544 MFVIGKNKGVTI
-556 RVDGDFSKFAGVS
+556 KADGDFSKFAGVS

-583 AGSTIITLKPEFLK
+583 AGSTIITLKPEYLK
-597 TLTAGEHTVAIRFTD
+597 TLTAGKHTVAIRFTD

-632 PDDPSEKPDDPSQKP
+632 PDDPSEKPDNPSEKP

-654 ENPSEKPDDPSDGT
+654 DNPSEKPDNPSEKPDDPSDET
-668 GQEPPK
+668 GQQPPK
-674 DPSQNQTQKPAQK
+674 DPSQNQTQKPDQK

-701 GDNTPAVWLFTLAA
+701 GDNTPAVWLLTFAA
-715 VSAAGLAAGKRWRQ
+715 VSAAGLAAVKRWGQ

>member
-1 MKGLRILYQCHP
+1 MSPRR
-13 EEKHRIIQERK
+13 ETQERK

-67 SDHTIQCGT
+67 ADQTIPCGS

-86 MLTLNHAEITE
+86 TLTLNHAEITG
-97 DNVGKSLVNGIDINE
+97 DNVGKALVNGIDINE
-112 QGVTVELVGQNSIT
+112 QGVTVELVGQNLIT
-126 ACRGIASSYPFL
+126 ACRGIGSSYPFL
-138 LKGTGGG
+138 LKGIGGG

-150 ARKNDESGTLFC
+150 ASKNDESGTLFC

-170 GLTVQDANLQIT
+170 GLTVQDANLQFT
-182 VSGLN
+182 VSGLS

-194 LYINGGANRISNSDI
+194 LYINGGENRISNSNI
-209 VIDMMSHFDTDTK
+209 VIDMMSAFDTDTK
-222 SIGINANGEVSLTI
+222 SIGINVYGETSLTI

-250 MNMGGG
+250 INMGGG

-285 SDVTAIANNGLALH
+285 SDVTAIANSRIALQ
-299 ANVNITISNSTVHAE
+299 ANVNITISNSTVNAE

-328 IESSNVTAKGHW
+328 IESSNVTAKGYW

-365 IYCQE
+365 IYCKE
-370 GNLEIT
+370 GNLEVT

-425 GTTEIGAGSI
+425 GTTEIGSGSI
-435 SSGNNIHIGGIITSN
+435 SSENNIHIGGIITSN
-450 GMPSYE
+450 GVPSYE
-456 NIASNNSGQVTF
+456 NITSNNANGQVTF
-468 LDADYSAVDEAM
+468 LDADYSAVDEAI

-501 NAVVRGKDIREQDV
+501 NAVVRGKDVREQDV
-515 VDGYAAAIETA
+515 VDGYASAIEAAIA
-526 IAALKHLPEIAV
+526 GLKPLPAVSV

-544 TVVTGANKSVTI
+544 MFVIGKNKGVTI
-556 RVDGDFSKFAGVS
+556 KADGDFSKFAGVS

-583 AGSTIITLKPEFLK
+583 AGSTIITLKPEYLK
-597 TLTAGEHTVAIRFTD
+597 TLTAGKHTVAIRFTD

-632 PDDPSEKPDDPSQKP
+632 PDDPSEKPDNPSEKP

-654 ENPSEKPDDPSDGT
+654 DNPSEKPDNPSEKPDDPSDET
-668 GQEPPK
+668 GQQPPK

-701 GDNTPAVWLFTLAA
+701 GDNTPAVWLLTFAA
-715 VSAAGLAAGKRWRQ
+715 VSAAGLAAVKRWGQ

>member
-1 MKGLRILYQCHP
+1 MSPRR
-13 EEKHRIIQERK
+13 ETQERK

-60 GTDILQA
+60 GNDILQA
-67 SDHTIQCGT
+67 ADQTIPCGS

-86 MLTLNHAEITE
+86 TLTLNHAEITG
-97 DNVGKSLVNGIDINE
+97 DNVGKALVNGIDINE
-112 QGVTVELVGQNSIT
+112 QGVTVELVGQNLIT
-126 ACRGIASSYPFL
+126 ACRGIGSSYPFL
-138 LKGTGGG
+138 LKGIGGG

-150 ARKNDESGTLFC
+150 ASKNDESGTLFC

-170 GLTVQDANLQIT
+170 GLTVQDANLQFT
-182 VSGLN
+182 VSGLS

-194 LYINGGANRISNSDI
+194 LYINGGENRISNSNI
-209 VIDMMSHFDTDTK
+209 VIDMMSAFDTDTK
-222 SIGINANGEVSLTI
+222 SIGINVYGETSLTI

-250 MNMGGG
+250 INMGGG

-285 SDVTAIANNGLALH
+285 SDVTAIANSRIALQ
-299 ANVNITISNSTVHAE
+299 ANVNITISNSTVNAE

-328 IESSNVTAKGHW
+328 IESSNVTAKGYW

-365 IYCQE
+365 IYCKE
-370 GNLEIT
+370 GNLEVT

-435 SSGNNIHIGGIITSN
+435 SSENNIHIGGIITSN
-450 GMPSYE
+450 GVPSYE
-456 NIASNNSGQVTF
+456 NISSNNANGQVTF
-468 LDADYSAVDEAM
+468 LDADYSAVDEAI

-501 NAVVRGKDIREQDV
+501 NAVVRGKDVREQDV
-515 VDGYAAAIETA
+515 VDGYASAIEAAIA
-526 IAALKHLPEIAV
+526 GLKPLPAVSV

-544 TVVTGANKSVTI
+544 MFVIGKNKGVTI
-556 RVDGDFSKFAGVS
+556 KADGDFSKFAGVS

-583 AGSTIITLKPEFLK
+583 AGSTIITLKPEYLK
-597 TLTAGEHTVAIRFTD
+597 TLTAGKHTVAIRFTD

-632 PDDPSEKPDDPSQKP
+632 PDDPSEKPDNPSEKP

-654 ENPSEKPDDPSDGT
+654 DNPSEKPDNPSEKPDDPSDET
-668 GQEPPK
+668 GQQPPK

-701 GDNTPAVWLFTLAA
+701 GDNTPAVWLLTFAA
-715 VSAAGLAAGKRWRQ
+715 VSAAGLAAGKRWGQ

>member
-1 MKGLRILYQCHP
+1 
-13 EEKHRIIQERK
+13 
-24 TKMGAKKKILYLFLA
+24 MGAKKKILYLFLA

-67 SDHTIQCGT
+67 ADHTIQCGN

-86 MLTLNHAEITE
+86 TLTLNDAEITRS
-97 DNVGKSLVNGIDINE
+97 DSGKDLLYGIQIEE
-112 QGVTVELVGQNSIT
+112 QGVTVELAGQNQIT
-126 ACRGIASSYPFL
+126 ACRGIGSSYPFL

-150 ARKNDESGTLFC
+150 ASKNDESGTLFC
-162 SGINIDGG
+162 SGIDIDGG

-194 LYINGGANRISNSDI
+194 LYIGGGENLIRNSNI
-209 VIDMMSHFDTDTK
+209 VIDMPISSGSDIQST
-222 SIGINANGEVSLTI
+222 GINAISKYGDPNPASLTI
-236 SDNSSITMNKVDMG
+236 SDNSSITMNSAD
-250 MNMGGG
+250 GGIGVSG
-256 NLTIS
+256 NLKIS

-266 VPDADV
+266 VPRADNFV
-272 SAISCNNLEILNG
+272 ISCGGNLEILNG
-285 SDVTAIANNGLALH
+285 SDITAIANRGLAVG
-299 ANVNITISNSTVHAE
+299 ADANITISNSTVHAE
-314 SAQSNSILCNNYAA
+314 STELNSIICNGLTVTD
-328 IESSNVTAKGHW
+328 SSKVTAKGYH
-340 PALFLPKDT
+340 PAFYVVKDT

-355 IEAESTADVG
+355 IEAESKNDVG
-365 IYCQE
+365 MYSE
-370 GNLEIT
+370 KGNLEIE
-376 GSEVTCTSKPGWKGI
+376 GSEVKSTSNQSNRGGI
-391 FIKGNLTMTD
+391 LVNGNLTMKD
-401 SKVVSP
+401 SNVISP
-407 AESGVSGIHANGD
+407 GGSGASGIDVSGD

-450 GMPSYE
+450 GVPSYE
-456 NIASNNSGQVTF
+456 NISSNNTNGQVTF
-468 LDADYSAVDEAM
+468 LDADYSAVDEAV

-490 YINFDTVEAAV
+490 YINFDAVEAAV
-501 NAVVRGKDIREQDV
+501 NAVVRGKDVREQDV
-515 VDGYAAAIETA
+515 VDGYAAAIKAA
-526 IAALKHLPEIAV
+526 IAGLKPLPAV
-538 IEGADQ
+538 SIIEGADQ
-544 TVVTGANKSVTI
+544 TFVIGKNKGVTI
-556 RVDGDFSKFAGVS
+556 KADGDFSKFVSVS

-583 AGSTIITLKPEFLK
+583 AGSTIITLKPEYLK

-632 PDDPSEKPDDPSQKP
+632 PDDPSEKPDD
-647 DNPSEKP
+647 PSEKP

>member
-1 MKGLRILYQCHP
+1 
-13 EEKHRIIQERK
+13 
-24 TKMGAKKKILYLFLA
+24 MGAKKKILYLFLA

-67 SDHTIQCGT
+67 ADQTIPCGS

-86 MLTLNHAEITE
+86 TLTLNHAEITG
-97 DNVGKSLVNGIDINE
+97 DNVGKALVNGIDINE
-112 QGVTVELVGQNSIT
+112 QGVTVELVGQNLIT
-126 ACRGIASSYPFL
+126 ACRGIGSSYPFL
-138 LKGTGGG
+138 LKGIGGG

-150 ARKNDESGTLFC
+150 ASKNDESGTLFC

-170 GLTVQDANLQIT
+170 GLTVQDANLQFT
-182 VSGLN
+182 VSGLS

-194 LYINGGANRISNSDI
+194 LYINGGENRISNSNI
-209 VIDMMSHFDTDTK
+209 VIDMMSAFDTDTK
-222 SIGINANGEVSLTI
+222 SIGINAYGEASLTI

-250 MNMGGG
+250 INMGGG

-285 SDVTAIANNGLALH
+285 SDVTAIANSRIALQ
-299 ANVNITISNSTVHAE
+299 ANVNITISNSTVNAE

-328 IESSNVTAKGHW
+328 IESSNVTAKGYW

-365 IYCQE
+365 IYCKE
-370 GNLEIT
+370 GNLEVT

-407 AESGVSGIHANGD
+407 AEAGVSGIHANGD
-420 ITITG
+420 ITITR

-450 GMPSYE
+450 GVPSYE
-456 NIASNNSGQVTF
+456 NITSNNANGQVTF
-468 LDADYSAVDEAM
+468 LDADYSAVDEAI

-501 NAVVRGKDIREQDV
+501 NAVVRGKDVREQDV
-515 VDGYAAAIETA
+515 VDGYASAIEAAIA
-526 IAALKHLPEIAV
+526 GLKPLPAVSV

-544 TVVTGANKSVTI
+544 MFVIGKNKGVTI
-556 RVDGDFSKFAGVS
+556 KADGDFSKFAGVS

-583 AGSTIITLKPEFLK
+583 AGSTIITLKPEYLK
-597 TLTAGEHTVAIRFTD
+597 TLTAGKHTVAIRFTD

-632 PDDPSEKPDDPSQKP
+632 PDDPSEKPDNPSEKP

-654 ENPSEKPDDPSDGT
+654 DNPSEKPDNPSEKPDDPSDET
-668 GQEPPK
+668 GQQPPK

-701 GDNTPAVWLFTLAA
+701 GDNTPAVWLLTFAA
-715 VSAAGLAAGKRWRQ
+715 VSAAGLAAVKRWGQ

>member
-1 MKGLRILYQCHP
+1 
-13 EEKHRIIQERK
+13 
-24 TKMGAKKKILYLFLA
+24 MGAKKKILYLFLA

-67 SDHTIQCGT
+67 ADQTIPCGS

-86 MLTLNHAEITE
+86 TLTLNHAEITG
-97 DNVGKSLVNGIDINE
+97 DNVGKALVNGIDINE
-112 QGVTVELVGQNSIT
+112 QGVTVELVGQNLIT
-126 ACRGIASSYPFL
+126 ACRGIGSSYPFL
-138 LKGTGGG
+138 LKGIGGG

-150 ARKNDESGTLFC
+150 ASKNDESGTLFC

-170 GLTVQDANLQIT
+170 GLTVQDANLQFT
-182 VSGLN
+182 VSGLS

-194 LYINGGANRISNSDI
+194 LYINGGENRISNSNI
-209 VIDMMSHFDTDTK
+209 VIDMMSAFDTDTK
-222 SIGINANGEVSLTI
+222 SIGINVYGETSLTI

-250 MNMGGG
+250 INMGGG

-285 SDVTAIANNGLALH
+285 SDVTAIANSRIALQ
-299 ANVNITISNSTVHAE
+299 ANVNITISNSTVNAE

-328 IESSNVTAKGHW
+328 IESSNVTAKGYW

-365 IYCQE
+365 IYCKE
-370 GNLEIT
+370 GNLEVT

-450 GMPSYE
+450 GVPSYE
-456 NIASNNSGQVTF
+456 NITSNNANGQVTF
-468 LDADYSAVDEAM
+468 LDADYSAVDEAI

-501 NAVVRGKDIREQDV
+501 NAVVRGKDVREQDV
-515 VDGYAAAIETA
+515 VDGYASAIEAAIA
-526 IAALKHLPEIAV
+526 GLKPLPAVSV

-544 TVVTGANKSVTI
+544 MFVIGKNKGVTI
-556 RVDGDFSKFAGVS
+556 KADGDFSKFAGVS

-583 AGSTIITLKPEFLK
+583 AGSTIITLKPEYLK
-597 TLTAGEHTVAIRFTD
+597 TLTAGKHTVAIRFTD

-632 PDDPSEKPDDPSQKP
+632 PDDPSEKPDNPSEKP

-654 ENPSEKPDDPSDGT
+654 DNPSEKPDNPSEKPDDPSDET
-668 GQEPPK
+668 GQQPPK
-674 DPSQNQTQKPAQK
+674 DPSQNQTQKPDQK

-701 GDNTPAVWLFTLAA
+701 GDNTPAVWLLTFAA
-715 VSAAGLAAGKRWRQ
+715 VSAAGLAAGKRWGQ

>member
-1 MKGLRILYQCHP
+1 MSPRR
-13 EEKHRIIQERK
+13 ETQERK

-67 SDHTIQCGT
+67 ADQTIPCGS

-86 MLTLNHAEITE
+86 TLTLNHAEITG
-97 DNVGKSLVNGIDINE
+97 DNVGKALVNGIDINE
-112 QGVTVELVGQNSIT
+112 QGVTVELVGQNLIT
-126 ACRGIASSYPFL
+126 ACRGIGSSYPFL
-138 LKGTGGG
+138 LKGIGGG

-150 ARKNDESGTLFC
+150 ASKNDESGTLFC

-170 GLTVQDANLQIT
+170 GLTVQDANLQFT
-182 VSGLN
+182 VSGLS

-194 LYINGGANRISNSDI
+194 LYINGGENRISNSNI
-209 VIDMMSHFDTDTK
+209 VIDMMSAFDTDTK
-222 SIGINANGEVSLTI
+222 SIGINVYGEASLTI

-250 MNMGGG
+250 INMGGG

-285 SDVTAIANNGLALH
+285 SDVTAIANSRIALQ
-299 ANVNITISNSTVHAE
+299 ANVNITISNSTVNAE

-328 IESSNVTAKGHW
+328 IESSNVTAKGYW

-365 IYCQE
+365 IYCKE
-370 GNLEIT
+370 GNLEVT

-435 SSGNNIHIGGIITSN
+435 SSENNIHIGGIITSN
-450 GMPSYE
+450 GVPSYE
-456 NIASNNSGQVTF
+456 NISSNNANGQVTF
-468 LDADYSAVDEAM
+468 LDADYSAVDEAI

-501 NAVVRGKDIREQDV
+501 NAVVRGKDVREQDV
-515 VDGYAAAIETA
+515 VDGYASAIEAAIA
-526 IAALKHLPEIAV
+526 GLKPLPAVSV

-544 TVVTGANKSVTI
+544 MFVIGKNKGVTI
-556 RVDGDFSKFAGVS
+556 KADGDFSKFAGVS

-583 AGSTIITLKPEFLK
+583 AGSTIITLKPEYLK
-597 TLTAGEHTVAIRFTD
+597 TLTAGKHTVAIRFTD

-632 PDDPSEKPDDPSQKP
+632 PDDPSEKPDNPSEKP

-654 ENPSEKPDDPSDGT
+654 DNPSEKPDNPSEKPDDPSDET
-668 GQEPPK
+668 GQQPPK

-701 GDNTPAVWLFTLAA
+701 GDNTPAVWLLTFAA
-715 VSAAGLAAGKRWRQ
+715 VSAAGLAAGKRWGQ

>member
-1 MKGLRILYQCHP
+1 MSPRR
-13 EEKHRIIQERK
+13 ETQERK

-67 SDHTIQCGT
+67 ADQTIPCGS

-86 MLTLNHAEITE
+86 TLTLNHAEITG
-97 DNVGKSLVNGIDINE
+97 DNVGKALVNGIDINE
-112 QGVTVELVGQNSIT
+112 QGVTVELVGQNLIT
-126 ACRGIASSYPFL
+126 ACRGIGSSYPFL
-138 LKGTGGG
+138 LKGIGGG

-150 ARKNDESGTLFC
+150 ASKNDESGTLFC

-170 GLTVQDANLQIT
+170 GLTVQDANLQFT
-182 VSGLN
+182 VSGLS

-194 LYINGGANRISNSDI
+194 LYINGGENRISNSNI
-209 VIDMMSHFDTDTK
+209 VIDMMSAFDTDTK
-222 SIGINANGEVSLTI
+222 SIGINVYGEASLTI

-250 MNMGGG
+250 INMGGG

-285 SDVTAIANNGLALH
+285 SDVTAIANSRIALQ
-299 ANVNITISNSTVHAE
+299 ANVNITISNSTVNAE

-328 IESSNVTAKGHW
+328 IESSNVTAKGYW

-365 IYCQE
+365 IYCKE
-370 GNLEIT
+370 GNLEVT

-435 SSGNNIHIGGIITSN
+435 SSENNIHIGGIITSN
-450 GMPSYE
+450 GVPSYE
-456 NIASNNSGQVTF
+456 NISSNNANGQVTF
-468 LDADYSAVDEAM
+468 LDADYSAVDEAI

-501 NAVVRGKDIREQDV
+501 NAVVRGKDVREQDV
-515 VDGYAAAIETA
+515 VDGYASAIEAAIA
-526 IAALKHLPEIAV
+526 GLKPLPAVSV

-544 TVVTGANKSVTI
+544 MFVIGKNKGVTI
-556 RVDGDFSKFAGVS
+556 KADGDFSKFAGVS

-583 AGSTIITLKPEFLK
+583 AGSTIITLKPEYLK
-597 TLTAGEHTVAIRFTD
+597 TLTAGKHTVAIRFTD

-632 PDDPSEKPDDPSQKP
+632 PDDPSEKPDNPSEKP

-654 ENPSEKPDDPSDGT
+654 DNPSEKPDNPSEKPDDPSDET
-668 GQEPPK
+668 GQQPPK

-701 GDNTPAVWLFTLAA
+701 GDNTPAVWLLTFAA
-715 VSAAGLAAGKRWRQ
+715 VSAAGLAAVKRWGQ

>member
-1 MKGLRILYQCHP
+1 MSPRR
-13 EEKHRIIQERK
+13 ETQERK

-67 SDHTIQCGT
+67 ADQTIPCGS

-86 MLTLNHAEITE
+86 TLTLNHAEITG
-97 DNVGKSLVNGIDINE
+97 DNVGKALVNGIDINE
-112 QGVTVELVGQNSIT
+112 QGVTVELVGQNLIT
-126 ACRGIASSYPFL
+126 ACRGIGSSYPFL
-138 LKGTGGG
+138 LKGIGGG

-150 ARKNDESGTLFC
+150 ASKNDESGTLFC

-170 GLTVQDANLQIT
+170 GLTVQDANLQFT
-182 VSGLN
+182 VSGLS

-194 LYINGGANRISNSDI
+194 LYINGGENRISNSNI
-209 VIDMMSHFDTDTK
+209 VIDMMSAFDTDTK
-222 SIGINANGEVSLTI
+222 SIGINAYGEASLTI

-250 MNMGGG
+250 INMGGG

-285 SDVTAIANNGLALH
+285 SDVTAIANSRIALQ
-299 ANVNITISNSTVHAE
+299 ANVNITISNSTVNAE

-328 IESSNVTAKGHW
+328 IESSNVTAKGYW

-365 IYCQE
+365 IYCKE
-370 GNLEIT
+370 GNLEVT

-407 AESGVSGIHANGD
+407 AEAGVSGIHANGD
-420 ITITG
+420 ITITR

-450 GMPSYE
+450 GVPSYE
-456 NIASNNSGQVTF
+456 NITSNNANGQVTF
-468 LDADYSAVDEAM
+468 LDADYSAVDEAI

-501 NAVVRGKDIREQDV
+501 NAVVRGKDVREQDV
-515 VDGYAAAIETA
+515 VDGYASAIEAAIA
-526 IAALKHLPEIAV
+526 GLKPLPAVSV

-544 TVVTGANKSVTI
+544 MFVIGKNKGVTI
-556 RVDGDFSKFAGVS
+556 KADGDFSKFAGVS

-583 AGSTIITLKPEFLK
+583 AGSTIITLKPEYLK
-597 TLTAGEHTVAIRFTD
+597 TLTAGKHTVTIRFTD

-632 PDDPSEKPDDPSQKP
+632 PDDPSEKPDNPSEKP

-654 ENPSEKPDDPSDGT
+654 DNPSEKPDDPSDET
-668 GQEPPK
+668 GQQPPK

-701 GDNTPAVWLFTLAA
+701 GDNTPAVWLLTFAA
-715 VSAAGLAAGKRWRQ
+715 VSAAGLAAVKRWGQ

>member
-1 MKGLRILYQCHP
+1 MSPRR
-13 EEKHRIIQERK
+13 ETQERK

-67 SDHTIQCGT
+67 ADQTIPCGS

-86 MLTLNHAEITE
+86 TLTLNHAEITG
-97 DNVGKSLVNGIDINE
+97 DNVGKALVNGIDINE
-112 QGVTVELVGQNSIT
+112 QGVTVELVGQNLIT
-126 ACRGIASSYPFL
+126 ACRGIGSSYPFL
-138 LKGTGGG
+138 LKGIGGG

-150 ARKNDESGTLFC
+150 ASKNDESGTLFC

-170 GLTVQDANLQIT
+170 GLTVQDANLQFT
-182 VSGLN
+182 VSGLS

-194 LYINGGANRISNSDI
+194 LYINGGENRISNSNI
-209 VIDMMSHFDTDTK
+209 VIDMMSAFDTDTK
-222 SIGINANGEVSLTI
+222 SIGINAYGEASLTI

-250 MNMGGG
+250 INMGGG

-285 SDVTAIANNGLALH
+285 SDVTAIANSRIALQ
-299 ANVNITISNSTVHAE
+299 ANVNITISNSTVNAE

-328 IESSNVTAKGHW
+328 IESSNVTAKGYW

-365 IYCQE
+365 IYCKE
-370 GNLEIT
+370 GNLEVT

-407 AESGVSGIHANGD
+407 AEAGVSGIHANGD
-420 ITITG
+420 ITITR

-450 GMPSYE
+450 GVPSYE
-456 NIASNNSGQVTF
+456 NITSNNANGQVTF
-468 LDADYSAVDEAM
+468 LDADYSAVDEAI

-501 NAVVRGKDIREQDV
+501 NAVVRGKDVREQDV
-515 VDGYAAAIETA
+515 VDGYASAIEAAIA
-526 IAALKHLPEIAV
+526 GLKPLPAVSV

-544 TVVTGANKSVTI
+544 MFVIGKNKGVTI
-556 RVDGDFSKFAGVS
+556 KADGDFSKFAGVS

-583 AGSTIITLKPEFLK
+583 AGSTIITLKPEYLK
-597 TLTAGEHTVAIRFTD
+597 TLTAGKHTVAIRFTD

-632 PDDPSEKPDDPSQKP
+632 PDDPSEKPDNPSEKP

-654 ENPSEKPDDPSDGT
+654 DNPSEKPDNPSEKPDDPSDET
-668 GQEPPK
+668 GQQPPK

-701 GDNTPAVWLFTLAA
+701 GDNTPAVWLLTFAA
-715 VSAAGLAAGKRWRQ
+715 VSAAGLAAVKRWGQ

>member
-13 EEKHRIIQERK
+13 EEKHRITQERK

-67 SDHTIQCGT
+67 ADHTIQCGN
-76 GTAKYDPATK
+76 GTAKYDSSTK
-86 MLTLNHAEITE
+86 TLTLNHAEITGG
-97 DNVGKSLVNGIDINE
+97 NAGKSLVNGIDINE

-150 ARKNDESGTLFC
+150 ASKNDESGTLFC

-170 GLTVQDANLQIT
+170 GLTVQDAKLQIT

-194 LYINGGANRISNSDI
+194 LYINGGENRISNSNI

-425 GTTEIGAGSI
+425 GTTEIGAGNI
-435 SSGNNIHIGGIITSN
+435 SSENNIHIGGIITSN
-450 GMPSYE
+450 GVPSYE
-456 NIASNNSGQVTF
+456 NIASNNAGQVTF
-468 LDADYSAVDEAM
+468 LDADYSAVDEAI
-480 AKAKALNKAD
+480 AKAEALNKKD
-490 YINFDTVEAAV
+490 YSNYGTVEAAV
-501 NAVVRGKDIREQDV
+501 NAVVRGKDIREQDA

-544 TVVTGANKSVTI
+544 TVVTGADKSVTI
-556 RVDGDFSKFAGVS
+556 RVDADFSKFVSVS
-569 VDGTEIAK
+569 VDGIETAK
-577 EHYTAA
+577 ENYTAA
-583 AGSTIITLKPEFLK
+583 AGSTIITLKPEYVK
-597 TLTAGEHTVAIRFTD
+597 TLAAGIHTVSIYFTD
-612 GLAQTTLT
+612 GVAQTSLT
-620 IQEEGSGNPSEK
+620 IREQTSGNPSGT
-632 PDDPSEKPDDPSQKP
+632 PDTPA
-647 DNPSEKP
+647 
-654 ENPSEKPDDPSDGT
+654 EKPDDPSDET
-668 GQEPPK
+668 E
-674 DPSQNQTQKPAQK
+674 QK
-687 PSQSQG
+687 PSQDPTQKPSQNPSQDSTQKPSQNPSQVQG
-693 NSESSPKT
+693 NKQESPKT
-701 GDNTPAVWLFTLAA
+701 GDDTAIGWLTVLAA
-715 VSAAGLAAGKRWRQ
+715 VSAAGLAAGKRRMQ

>member
-1 MKGLRILYQCHP
+1 MSPRR
-13 EEKHRIIQERK
+13 ETQERK

-67 SDHTIQCGT
+67 ADQTIPCGS

-86 MLTLNHAEITE
+86 TLTLNHAEITG
-97 DNVGKSLVNGIDINE
+97 DNVGKALVNGIDINE
-112 QGVTVELVGQNSIT
+112 QGVTVELVGQNLIT
-126 ACRGIASSYPFL
+126 ACRGIGSSYPFL
-138 LKGTGGG
+138 LKGIGGG

-150 ARKNDESGTLFC
+150 ASKNDESGTLFC

-170 GLTVQDANLQIT
+170 GLTVQDANLQFT
-182 VSGLN
+182 VSGLS

-194 LYINGGANRISNSDI
+194 LYINGGENRISNSNI
-209 VIDMMSHFDTDTK
+209 VIDMMSAFDTDTK
-222 SIGINANGEVSLTI
+222 SIGINVYGETSLTI

-250 MNMGGG
+250 INMGGG

-285 SDVTAIANNGLALH
+285 SDVTAIANSRIALQ
-299 ANVNITISNSTVHAE
+299 ANVNITISNSTVNAE

-328 IESSNVTAKGHW
+328 IESSNVTAKGYW

-365 IYCQE
+365 IYCKE
-370 GNLEIT
+370 GNLEVT

-450 GMPSYE
+450 GVPSYE
-456 NIASNNSGQVTF
+456 NITSNNANGQVTF
-468 LDADYSAVDEAM
+468 LDADYSAVDEAI

-501 NAVVRGKDIREQDV
+501 NAVVRGKDVREQDV
-515 VDGYAAAIETA
+515 VDGYASAIEAAIA
-526 IAALKHLPEIAV
+526 GLKPLPAVSV

-544 TVVTGANKSVTI
+544 MFVIGKNKGVTI
-556 RVDGDFSKFAGVS
+556 KADGDFSKFAGVS

-583 AGSTIITLKPEFLK
+583 AGSTIITLKPEYLK
-597 TLTAGEHTVAIRFTD
+597 TLTAGKHTVAIRFTD

-632 PDDPSEKPDDPSQKP
+632 PDDPSEKPDNPSEKP

-654 ENPSEKPDDPSDGT
+654 DNPSEKPDNPSEKPDDPSDET
-668 GQEPPK
+668 GQQPPK

-701 GDNTPAVWLFTLAA
+701 GDNTPAVWLLTFAA
-715 VSAAGLAAGKRWRQ
+715 VSAAGLAAGKRWGQ

>member
-1 MKGLRILYQCHP
+1 
-13 EEKHRIIQERK
+13 
-24 TKMGAKKKILYLFLA
+24 MGAKKKILYLFLA

-67 SDHTIQCGT
+67 ADQTIPCGS

-86 MLTLNHAEITE
+86 TLTLNHAEITG
-97 DNVGKSLVNGIDINE
+97 DNVGKALVNGIDINE
-112 QGVTVELVGQNSIT
+112 QGVTVELVGQNLIT
-126 ACRGIASSYPFL
+126 ACRGIGSSYPFL
-138 LKGTGGG
+138 LKGIGGG

-150 ARKNDESGTLFC
+150 ASKNDESGTLFC

-170 GLTVQDANLQIT
+170 GLTVQDANLQFT
-182 VSGLN
+182 VSGLS

-194 LYINGGANRISNSDI
+194 LYINGGENRISNSNI
-209 VIDMMSHFDTDTK
+209 VIDMMSAFDTDTK
-222 SIGINANGEVSLTI
+222 SIGINVYGETSLTI

-250 MNMGGG
+250 INMGGG

-285 SDVTAIANNGLALH
+285 SDVTAIANSRIALQ
-299 ANVNITISNSTVHAE
+299 ANVNITISNSTVNAE

-328 IESSNVTAKGHW
+328 IESSNVTAKGYW

-365 IYCQE
+365 IYCKE
-370 GNLEIT
+370 GNLEVT

-435 SSGNNIHIGGIITSN
+435 SSENNIHIGGIITSN
-450 GMPSYE
+450 GVPSYE
-456 NIASNNSGQVTF
+456 NISSNNANGQVTF
-468 LDADYSAVDEAM
+468 LDADYSAVDEAI

-501 NAVVRGKDIREQDV
+501 NAVVRGKDVREQDV
-515 VDGYAAAIETA
+515 VDGYASAIEAAIA
-526 IAALKHLPEIAV
+526 GLKPLPAVSV

-544 TVVTGANKSVTI
+544 MFVIGKNKGVTI
-556 RVDGDFSKFAGVS
+556 KADGDFSKFAGVS

-583 AGSTIITLKPEFLK
+583 AGSTIITLKPEYLK
-597 TLTAGEHTVAIRFTD
+597 TLTAGKHTVAIRFTD

-632 PDDPSEKPDDPSQKP
+632 PDDPSEKPDNPSEKP

-654 ENPSEKPDDPSDGT
+654 DNPSEKPDNPSEKPDDPSDET
-668 GQEPPK
+668 GQQPPK

-701 GDNTPAVWLFTLAA
+701 GDNTPAVWLLTFAA
-715 VSAAGLAAGKRWRQ
+715 VSAAGLAAVKRWGQ

>member
-1 MKGLRILYQCHP
+1 MSPRR
-13 EEKHRIIQERK
+13 ETQERK

-67 SDHTIQCGT
+67 ADQTIPCGS

-86 MLTLNHAEITE
+86 TLTLNHAEITG
-97 DNVGKSLVNGIDINE
+97 DNVGKALVNGIDINE
-112 QGVTVELVGQNSIT
+112 QGVTVELVGQNLIT
-126 ACRGIASSYPFL
+126 ACRGIGSSYPFL
-138 LKGTGGG
+138 LKGIGGG

-150 ARKNDESGTLFC
+150 ASKNDESGTLFC

-170 GLTVQDANLQIT
+170 GLTVQDANLQFT
-182 VSGLN
+182 VSSLS

-194 LYINGGANRISNSDI
+194 LYINGGENRISNSNI
-209 VIDMMSHFDTDTK
+209 VIDMMSAFDTDTK
-222 SIGINANGEVSLTI
+222 SIGINAYGEASLTI

-250 MNMGGG
+250 INMGGG

-285 SDVTAIANNGLALH
+285 SDVTAIANSRIALQ
-299 ANVNITISNSTVHAE
+299 ANVNITISNSTVNAE
-314 SAQSNSILCNNYAA
+314 SAQSNSIRCNNYAA
-328 IESSNVTAKGHW
+328 IESSNVTAKGYW

-365 IYCQE
+365 IYCKE
-370 GNLEIT
+370 GNLEVT

-435 SSGNNIHIGGIITSN
+435 SSENNIHIGGIITSN
-450 GMPSYE
+450 GVPSYE
-456 NIASNNSGQVTF
+456 NITSNNANGQVTF
-468 LDADYSAVDEAM
+468 LDADYSAVDEAI

-501 NAVVRGKDIREQDV
+501 NAVVRGKDVREQDV
-515 VDGYAAAIETA
+515 VDGYASAIEAAIA
-526 IAALKHLPEIAV
+526 GLKPLPAVSV

-544 TVVTGANKSVTI
+544 MFVIGKNKGVTI
-556 RVDGDFSKFAGVS
+556 KADGDFSKFAGVS

-583 AGSTIITLKPEFLK
+583 AGSTIITLKPEYLK
-597 TLTAGEHTVAIRFTD
+597 TLTAGKHTVAIRFTD

-632 PDDPSEKPDDPSQKP
+632 PDDPSEKPDNPSEKP

-654 ENPSEKPDDPSDGT
+654 DNPSEKPDNPSEKPDDPSDET
-668 GQEPPK
+668 GQQPPK

-701 GDNTPAVWLFTLAA
+701 GDNTPAVWLLTFAA
-715 VSAAGLAAGKRWRQ
+715 VSAAGLAAVKRWGQ

>member
-1 MKGLRILYQCHP
+1 
-13 EEKHRIIQERK
+13 
-24 TKMGAKKKILYLFLA
+24 MGAKKKILYLFLA

-60 GTDILQA
+60 GNDILQA
-67 SDHTIQCGT
+67 ADQTIPCGS

-86 MLTLNHAEITE
+86 TLTLNHAEITG
-97 DNVGKSLVNGIDINE
+97 DNVGKALVNGIDINE
-112 QGVTVELVGQNSIT
+112 QGVTVELVGQNLIT
-126 ACRGIASSYPFL
+126 ACRGIGSSYPFL
-138 LKGTGGG
+138 LKGIGGG

-150 ARKNDESGTLFC
+150 ASKNDESGTLFC

-170 GLTVQDANLQIT
+170 GLTVQDANLQFT
-182 VSGLN
+182 VSGLS

-194 LYINGGANRISNSDI
+194 LYINGGENRISNSNI
-209 VIDMMSHFDTDTK
+209 VIDMMSAFDTDTK
-222 SIGINANGEVSLTI
+222 SIGINVYGETSLTI

-250 MNMGGG
+250 INMGGG

-285 SDVTAIANNGLALH
+285 SDVTAIANSRIALQ
-299 ANVNITISNSTVHAE
+299 ANVNITISNSTVNAE

-328 IESSNVTAKGHW
+328 IESSNVTAKGYW

-365 IYCQE
+365 IYCKE
-370 GNLEIT
+370 GNLEVT

-435 SSGNNIHIGGIITSN
+435 SSENNIHIGGIITSN
-450 GMPSYE
+450 GVPSYE
-456 NIASNNSGQVTF
+456 NISSNNANGQVTF
-468 LDADYSAVDEAM
+468 LDADYSAVDEAI

-501 NAVVRGKDIREQDV
+501 NAVVRGKDVREQDV
-515 VDGYAAAIETA
+515 VDGYASAIEAAIA
-526 IAALKHLPEIAV
+526 GLKPLPAVSV

-544 TVVTGANKSVTI
+544 MFVIGKNKGVTI
-556 RVDGDFSKFAGVS
+556 KADGDFSKFAGVS

-583 AGSTIITLKPEFLK
+583 AGSTIITLKPEYLK
-597 TLTAGEHTVAIRFTD
+597 TLTAGKHTVAIRFTD

-632 PDDPSEKPDDPSQKP
+632 PDDPSEKPDNPSEKP

-654 ENPSEKPDDPSDGT
+654 DNPSEKPDNPSEKPDDPSDET
-668 GQEPPK
+668 GQQPPK

-701 GDNTPAVWLFTLAA
+701 GDNTPAVWLLTFAA
-715 VSAAGLAAGKRWRQ
+715 VSAAGLAAGKRWGQ

>member
-1 MKGLRILYQCHP
+1 MSPRR
-13 EEKHRIIQERK
+13 ETQERK

-67 SDHTIQCGT
+67 ADQTIPCGS

-86 MLTLNHAEITE
+86 TLTLNHAEITG
-97 DNVGKSLVNGIDINE
+97 DNVGKALVNGIDINE
-112 QGVTVELVGQNSIT
+112 QGVTVELVGQNLIT
-126 ACRGIASSYPFL
+126 ACRGIGSSYPFL
-138 LKGTGGG
+138 LKGIGGG

-150 ARKNDESGTLFC
+150 ASKNDESGTLFC

-170 GLTVQDANLQIT
+170 GLTVQDANLQFT
-182 VSGLN
+182 VSGLS

-194 LYINGGANRISNSDI
+194 LYINGGENRISNSNI
-209 VIDMMSHFDTDTK
+209 VIDMMSAFDTDTK
-222 SIGINANGEVSLTI
+222 SIGINVYGEKSLTI

-250 MNMGGG
+250 INMGGG

-285 SDVTAIANNGLALH
+285 SDVTAIANSRIALQ
-299 ANVNITISNSTVHAE
+299 ANVNITISNSTVNAE

-328 IESSNVTAKGHW
+328 IESSNVTAKGYW

-365 IYCQE
+365 IYCKE
-370 GNLEIT
+370 GNLEVT

-435 SSGNNIHIGGIITSN
+435 SSENNIHIGGIITSN
-450 GMPSYE
+450 GVPSYE
-456 NIASNNSGQVTF
+456 NISSNNANGQVTF
-468 LDADYSAVDEAM
+468 LDADYSAVDEAI

-501 NAVVRGKDIREQDV
+501 NAVVRGKDVREQDV
-515 VDGYAAAIETA
+515 VDGYASAIEAAIA
-526 IAALKHLPEIAV
+526 GLKPLPAVSV

-544 TVVTGANKSVTI
+544 MFVIGKNKGVTI
-556 RVDGDFSKFAGVS
+556 KADGDFSKFAGVS

-583 AGSTIITLKPEFLK
+583 AGSTIITLKPEYLK
-597 TLTAGEHTVAIRFTD
+597 TLTAGKHTVAIRFTD

-632 PDDPSEKPDDPSQKP
+632 PDDPSEKPDNPSEKP

-654 ENPSEKPDDPSDGT
+654 DNPSEKPDNPSEKPDDPSDET
-668 GQEPPK
+668 GQQPPK

-701 GDNTPAVWLFTLAA
+701 GDNTPAVWLLTFAA
-715 VSAAGLAAGKRWRQ
+715 VSAAGLAAGKRWGQ

>member
-1 MKGLRILYQCHP
+1 
-13 EEKHRIIQERK
+13 
-24 TKMGAKKKILYLFLA
+24 MGAKKKILYLFLA

-67 SDHTIQCGT
+67 ADQTIPCGS

-86 MLTLNHAEITE
+86 TLTLNHAEITG
-97 DNVGKSLVNGIDINE
+97 DNVGKALVNGIDINE
-112 QGVTVELVGQNSIT
+112 QGVTVELVGQNLIT
-126 ACRGIASSYPFL
+126 ACRGIGSSYPFL
-138 LKGTGGG
+138 LKGIGGG

-150 ARKNDESGTLFC
+150 ASKNDESGTLFC

-170 GLTVQDANLQIT
+170 GLTVQDANLQFT
-182 VSGLN
+182 VSSLS

-194 LYINGGANRISNSDI
+194 LYINGGENRISNSNI
-209 VIDMMSHFDTDTK
+209 VIDMMSAFDTDTK
-222 SIGINANGEVSLTI
+222 SIGINVYGEASLTI

-250 MNMGGG
+250 INMGGG

-285 SDVTAIANNGLALH
+285 SDVTAIANSRIALQ
-299 ANVNITISNSTVHAE
+299 ANVNITISNSTVNAE

-328 IESSNVTAKGHW
+328 IESSNVTAKGYW

-365 IYCQE
+365 IYCKE
-370 GNLEIT
+370 GNLEVT

-435 SSGNNIHIGGIITSN
+435 SSENNIHIGGIITSN
-450 GMPSYE
+450 GVPSYE
-456 NIASNNSGQVTF
+456 NISSNNANGQVTF
-468 LDADYSAVDEAM
+468 LDADYSAVDEAI

-501 NAVVRGKDIREQDV
+501 NAVVRGKDVREQDV
-515 VDGYAAAIETA
+515 VDGYASAIEAAIA
-526 IAALKHLPEIAV
+526 GLKPLPAVSV

-544 TVVTGANKSVTI
+544 MFVIGKNKGVTI
-556 RVDGDFSKFAGVS
+556 KADGDFSKFAGVS

-583 AGSTIITLKPEFLK
+583 AGSTIITLKPEYLK
-597 TLTAGEHTVAIRFTD
+597 TLTAGKHTVAIRFTD

-632 PDDPSEKPDDPSQKP
+632 PDDPSEKPDNPSEKP

-654 ENPSEKPDDPSDGT
+654 DNPSEKPDNPSEKPDDPSDET
-668 GQEPPK
+668 GQQPPK

-701 GDNTPAVWLFTLAA
+701 GDNTPAVWLLTFAA
-715 VSAAGLAAGKRWRQ
+715 VSAAGLAAGKRWGQ

>member
-1 MKGLRILYQCHP
+1 MSPRR
-13 EEKHRIIQERK
+13 ETQERK

-67 SDHTIQCGT
+67 ADQTIPCGS

-86 MLTLNHAEITE
+86 TLTLNHAEITG
-97 DNVGKSLVNGIDINE
+97 DNVGKALVNGIDINE
-112 QGVTVELVGQNSIT
+112 QGVTVELVGQNLIT
-126 ACRGIASSYPFL
+126 ACRGIGSSYPFL
-138 LKGTGGG
+138 LKGIGGG

-150 ARKNDESGTLFC
+150 ASKNDESGTLFC

-170 GLTVQDANLQIT
+170 GLTVQDANLQFT
-182 VSGLN
+182 VSGLS

-194 LYINGGANRISNSDI
+194 LYINGGENRISNSNI
-209 VIDMMSHFDTDTK
+209 VIDMMSAFDTDTK
-222 SIGINANGEVSLTI
+222 SIGINVYGETSLTI

-250 MNMGGG
+250 INMGGG

-285 SDVTAIANNGLALH
+285 SDVTAIANSRIALQ
-299 ANVNITISNSTVHAE
+299 ANVNITISNSTVNAE

-328 IESSNVTAKGHW
+328 IESSNVTAKGYW

-365 IYCQE
+365 IYCKE
-370 GNLEIT
+370 GNLEVT

-450 GMPSYE
+450 GVPSYE
-456 NIASNNSGQVTF
+456 NITSNTANGQVTF
-468 LDADYSAVDEAM
+468 LDADYSAVDEAI

-501 NAVVRGKDIREQDV
+501 NAVVRGKDVREQDV
-515 VDGYAAAIETA
+515 VDGYASAIEAAIA
-526 IAALKHLPEIAV
+526 GLKPLPAVSV

-544 TVVTGANKSVTI
+544 MFVIGKNKGVTI
-556 RVDGDFSKFAGVS
+556 KADGDFSKFAGVS

-583 AGSTIITLKPEFLK
+583 AGSTIITLKPEYLK
-597 TLTAGEHTVAIRFTD
+597 TLTAGKHTVAIRFTD

-632 PDDPSEKPDDPSQKP
+632 PDDPSEKPDNPSEKP

-654 ENPSEKPDDPSDGT
+654 DNPSEKPDNPSEKPDDPSDET
-668 GQEPPK
+668 GQQPPK

-701 GDNTPAVWLFTLAA
+701 GDNTPAVWLLTFAA
-715 VSAAGLAAGKRWRQ
+715 VSAAGLAAGKRWGQ

>member
-1 MKGLRILYQCHP
+1 MSPRR
-13 EEKHRIIQERK
+13 ETQERK

-67 SDHTIQCGT
+67 ADQTIPCGS

-86 MLTLNHAEITE
+86 TLTLNHAEITG
-97 DNVGKSLVNGIDINE
+97 DNVGKALVNGIDINE
-112 QGVTVELVGQNSIT
+112 QGVTVELVGQNLIT
-126 ACRGIASSYPFL
+126 ACRGIGSSYPFL
-138 LKGTGGG
+138 LKGIGGG

-150 ARKNDESGTLFC
+150 ASKNDESGTLFC

-170 GLTVQDANLQIT
+170 GLTVQDANLQFT
-182 VSGLN
+182 VSGLS

-194 LYINGGANRISNSDI
+194 LYINGGENRISNSNI
-209 VIDMMSHFDTDTK
+209 VIDMMSAFDTDTK
-222 SIGINANGEVSLTI
+222 SIGINVYGETSLTI

-250 MNMGGG
+250 INMGGG

-285 SDVTAIANNGLALH
+285 SDVTAIANSRIALQ
-299 ANVNITISNSTVHAE
+299 ANVNITISNSTVNAE

-328 IESSNVTAKGHW
+328 IESSNVTAKGYW

-365 IYCQE
+365 IYCKE
-370 GNLEIT
+370 GNLEVT

-450 GMPSYE
+450 GVPSYE
-456 NIASNNSGQVTF
+456 NITSNNANGQVTF
-468 LDADYSAVDEAM
+468 LDADYSAVDEAI

-501 NAVVRGKDIREQDV
+501 NAVVRGKDVREQDV
-515 VDGYAAAIETA
+515 VDGYASAIEAAIA
-526 IAALKHLPEIAV
+526 GLKPLPAVSV

-544 TVVTGANKSVTI
+544 MFVIGKNKGVTI
-556 RVDGDFSKFAGVS
+556 KADGDFSKFAGVS

-583 AGSTIITLKPEFLK
+583 AGSTIITLKPEYLK
-597 TLTAGEHTVAIRFTD
+597 TLTAGKHTVAIRFTD

-632 PDDPSEKPDDPSQKP
+632 PDDPSEKPDDPSEKP
-647 DNPSEKP
+647 DDPSEKP
-654 ENPSEKPDDPSDGT
+654 DDPSEKPDNPSEKPDDPSDET
-668 GQEPPK
+668 GQQPPK

-701 GDNTPAVWLFTLAA
+701 GDNTPAVWLLTFAA
-715 VSAAGLAAGKRWRQ
+715 VSAAGLAAVKRWGQ

>member
-1 MKGLRILYQCHP
+1 
-13 EEKHRIIQERK
+13 
-24 TKMGAKKKILYLFLA
+24 MGAKKKILYLFLA

-67 SDHTIQCGT
+67 ADQTIPCGS

-86 MLTLNHAEITE
+86 TLTLNHAEITG
-97 DNVGKSLVNGIDINE
+97 DNVGKALVNGIDINE
-112 QGVTVELVGQNSIT
+112 QGVTVELVGQNLIT
-126 ACRGIASSYPFL
+126 ACRGIGSSYPFL
-138 LKGTGGG
+138 LKGIGGG

-150 ARKNDESGTLFC
+150 ASKNDESGTLFC

-170 GLTVQDANLQIT
+170 GLTVQDANLQFT
-182 VSGLN
+182 VSGLS

-194 LYINGGANRISNSDI
+194 LYINGGENRISNSNI
-209 VIDMMSHFDTDTK
+209 VIDMMSAFDTDTK
-222 SIGINANGEVSLTI
+222 SIGINVYGETSLTI

-250 MNMGGG
+250 INMGGG

-285 SDVTAIANNGLALH
+285 SDVTAIANSRIALQ
-299 ANVNITISNSTVHAE
+299 ANVNITISNSTVNAE

-328 IESSNVTAKGHW
+328 IESSNVTAKGYW

-365 IYCQE
+365 IYCKE
-370 GNLEIT
+370 GNLEVT

-450 GMPSYE
+450 GVPSYE
-456 NIASNNSGQVTF
+456 NITSNNANGQVTF
-468 LDADYSAVDEAM
+468 LDADYSAVDEAI

-501 NAVVRGKDIREQDV
+501 NAVVRGKDVREQDV
-515 VDGYAAAIETA
+515 VDGYASAIEAAIA
-526 IAALKHLPEIAV
+526 GLKPLPAVSV

-544 TVVTGANKSVTI
+544 MFVIGKNKGVTI
-556 RVDGDFSKFAGVS
+556 KADGDFSKFAGVS

-583 AGSTIITLKPEFLK
+583 AGSTIITLKPEYLK
-597 TLTAGEHTVAIRFTD
+597 TLTAGKHTVAIRFTD

-632 PDDPSEKPDDPSQKP
+632 PDDPSEKPDNPSEKP

-654 ENPSEKPDDPSDGT
+654 DNPSEKPDNPSEKPDDPSDET
-668 GQEPPK
+668 GQQPPK

-701 GDNTPAVWLFTLAA
+701 GDNTPAVWLLTFAA
-715 VSAAGLAAGKRWRQ
+715 VSAAGLAAGKRWGQ

>member
-1 MKGLRILYQCHP
+1 MSPRR
-13 EEKHRIIQERK
+13 ETQERK

-67 SDHTIQCGT
+67 ADQTIPCGS

-86 MLTLNHAEITE
+86 TLTLNHAEITG
-97 DNVGKSLVNGIDINE
+97 DNVGKALVNGIDINE
-112 QGVTVELVGQNSIT
+112 QGVTVELVGQNLIT
-126 ACRGIASSYPFL
+126 ACRGIGSSYPFL
-138 LKGTGGG
+138 LKGIGGG

-150 ARKNDESGTLFC
+150 ASKNDESGTLFC

-170 GLTVQDANLQIT
+170 GLTVQDANLQFT
-182 VSGLN
+182 VSGLS

-194 LYINGGANRISNSDI
+194 LYINGGENRISNSNI
-209 VIDMMSHFDTDTK
+209 VIDMMSAFDTDTK
-222 SIGINANGEVSLTI
+222 SIGINVYGETSLTI

-250 MNMGGG
+250 INMGGG

-285 SDVTAIANNGLALH
+285 SDVTAIANSRIALQ
-299 ANVNITISNSTVHAE
+299 ANVNITISNSTVNAE

-328 IESSNVTAKGHW
+328 IESSNVTAKGYW

-365 IYCQE
+365 IYCKE
-370 GNLEIT
+370 GNLEVT

-420 ITITG
+420 ITITR

-450 GMPSYE
+450 GVPSYE
-456 NIASNNSGQVTF
+456 NITSNNANGQVTF
-468 LDADYSAVDEAM
+468 LDADYSAVDEAI

-501 NAVVRGKDIREQDV
+501 NAVVRGKDVREQDV
-515 VDGYAAAIETA
+515 VDGYASAIEAAIA
-526 IAALKHLPEIAV
+526 GLKPLPAVSV

-544 TVVTGANKSVTI
+544 MFVIGKNKGVTI
-556 RVDGDFSKFAGVS
+556 KADGDFSKFAGVS

-583 AGSTIITLKPEFLK
+583 AGSTIITLKPEYLK
-597 TLTAGEHTVAIRFTD
+597 TLTAGKHTVAIRFTD

-632 PDDPSEKPDDPSQKP
+632 PDDPSEKPDNPSEKP

-654 ENPSEKPDDPSDGT
+654 DNPSEKPDNPSEKPDDPSDET
-668 GQEPPK
+668 GQQPPK

-701 GDNTPAVWLFTLAA
+701 GDNTPAVWLLTFAA
-715 VSAAGLAAGKRWRQ
+715 VSAAGLAAVKRWGQ